1 MTFNRLV
8 ILLLLF
14 LLPSLV
20 AANIIE
26 VKIKGIVCTFCSLGV
41 RKNLIKTGKVKS
53 VVCNTKNKISTI
65 YLKKDK
71 SLSDKEIREAV
82 KKAGYS
88 VYTNGIVRKPCK
100 PVE

>member
-1 MTFNRLV
+1 MV
-8 ILLLLF
+8 I
-14 LLPSLV
+14 
-20 AANIIE
+20 ANTIE
-26 VKIKGIVCTFCSLGV
+26 VKIKGVVCTFCSIGV

-53 VVCNTKNKISTI
+53 VFCNTKNKISTI

-71 SLSDKEIREAV
+71 GLSDKEIYDAV

-100 PVE
+100 AIE